1 MGRAGCGVRA
11 GARRAGLGP
20 RAGARVRRQGPAV
33 AAATAPPAL
42 GPYQAR
48 HRGFDLHAGV
58 CAPADHRD
66 RLERIARYA
75 LRPPVAQDRLQWTE
89 DGQVQLALRRP
100 WSNGTTHL
108 LFDPVEL

>member
-1 MGRAGCGVRA
+1 MWAGLTAASVQERVA
-11 GARRAGLGP
+11 LGP
-20 RAGARVRRQGPAV
+20 RTGARVRHQGPAV

-58 CAPADHRD
+58 CVPAEHRD

-89 DGQVQLALRRP
+89 AAR
-100 WSNGTTHL
+100 
-108 LFDPVEL
+108 DPIE